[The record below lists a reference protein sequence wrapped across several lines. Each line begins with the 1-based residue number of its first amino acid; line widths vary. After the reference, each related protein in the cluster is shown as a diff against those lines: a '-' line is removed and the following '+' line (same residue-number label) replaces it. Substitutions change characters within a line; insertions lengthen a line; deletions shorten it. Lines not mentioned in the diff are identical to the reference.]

1 MISLLVRKIFS
12 SLKLV
17 QSHGIVSDSDEIFYF
32 EWYICHFATDDD
44 DEEEESR

>member
-1 MISLLVRKIFS
+1 MISLLVRKIFP

-17 QSHGIVSDSDEIFYF
+17 QSHGIVSVSDEIFF